1 MRASPF
7 AASLLLV
14 LSSSWAHAE
23 LKPATPSNYQQVFD
37 TLKAG
42 DTLQLAAGSYT
53 DGLWISDLHGSEA
66 APIIIEGPADLG
78 AVFEGSEGT
87 NTVDIRDASYIVLR
101 RLQFD
106 GKQAYVDA
114 IKAGG
119 NDSQQLTHHITVEGC
134 YIHNYGDGAEK
145 QIVGISTKLVS
156 WDWVVRGN
164 IIEAVGTGMY
174 FGNSD
179 GSSAFIGGLIEG
191 NLITGTVGY
200 SMQIKHQLDR
210 TTPLSGNAAAQVPT
224 DDRVVIIRHN
234 VFVKSGTAASGDER
248 PNLLLSGP
256 PDSGA
261 GSNDRY
267 EIYGNLFFHNNDDS
281 LLQASG
287 RLHIHDN
294 IFVDSAH
301 NAIRLASHNNK
312 AVLEA
317 LIYNNTIF
325 DTNRGINLASAVTG
339 ASLVA
344 GNAVFTAEPLSGNIT
359 TSYDNVTD
367 STAAASN
374 FVNNPSKTLGQM
386 DFYPS
391 AGSAL
396 KGSVVDL
403 AATSSDVD
411 SDRDFNGALKDFSYR
426 GAYHG
431 EGTNPGWPLDNKTK
445 PLPSTSSSS
454 TSSTSSSGAGGS
466 SSSSGTGGAGASS
479 SSSSGAGSSGGDGDE
494 GCGCALP
501 GRSAPGQASWLLLL
515 LGLGAVAR
523 RVVS

>member
-1 MRASPF
+1 MRSLPAALSILFLLSGSP
-7 AASLLLV
+7 
-14 LSSSWAHAE
+14 AHAE
-23 LKPATPSNYQQVFD
+23 LKPATPANYLQVFD
-37 TLKAG
+37 TLAPG
-42 DTLQLAAGSYT
+42 DTLQLASGNYA
-53 DGLWISDLHGSEA
+53 DGLLISAMHGNDA
-66 APIIIEGPADLG
+66 APIIIEGPEDLS
-78 AVFEGSEGT
+78 AIFEGKEGT

-119 NDSQQLTHHITVEGC
+119 NDSQQTAHHITIEGC
-134 YIHNYGDGAEK
+134 YIHDYGDGAEK

-156 WDWVVRGN
+156 WDWVVRNN

-200 SMQIKHQLDR
+200 NMQIKHQLDR
-210 TTPLSGNAAAQVPT
+210 TAPLSGGPAGQVPT
-224 DDRVVIIRHN
+224 DDRVVTIRHN
-234 VFVKSGTAASGDER
+234 VFVKAGTAASGDER

-267 EIYGNLFFHNNDDS
+267 EVYGNLLFHNNDDS

-294 IFVDSAH
+294 IFVDGAH
-301 NAIRLASHNNK
+301 NAIRLAVHNNK

-339 ASLVA
+339 TSLVA

-367 STAAASN
+367 SVSAAAG
-374 FVNNPSKTLGQM
+374 FVNNPSKTLGEM

-403 AATSSDVD
+403 AATGSDVD

-431 EGTNPGWPLDNKTK
+431 EGTNPGWPLDNKNK
-445 PLPSTSSSS
+445 PPPSTSSSS
-454 TSSTSSSGAGGS
+454 TSSSGVGGS
-466 SSSSGTGGAGASS
+466 SSSGGAGGAGAGNG
-479 SSSSGAGSSGGDGDE
+479 SSSGTGSSGGASSGDDDG
-494 GCGCALP
+494 CSCALP
-501 GRSAPGQASWLLLL
+501 GRRTRGAASWLLLL
-515 LGLGAVAR
+515 LGLGAIAR